1 MSTKPS
7 LPFFMR
13 MVFLKVA
20 CMLLIYSSA
29 AVGQTSASP
38 LVLEGQ
44 VVDIKN
50 SGPLAY
56 VNIGIADKNIGTVS
70 GADGQF
76 RLVLGEQHLGDTVS
90 FSFIGYESLRIPVQ
104 VLRELRIPVVM
115 SPKAFQLQEIV
126 VKNRRFKERFFGYYT
141 EGKVAQAGF
150 SENVLG
156 KECGVVMNTKKPTIL
171 EEVQIN
177 FGTCTYDSVF
187 FRLNIYQIGKA
198 DVYEPLLLEPQY
210 FAFSKSELLQTL
222 AIDIRDLKIEVQG
235 KFMVSVEYYRDLGP
249 GELFFKSKLNGS
261 SLIRATSQGKWVQ
274 VPLGISLGVF
284 GQVER

>member
-20 CMLLIYSSA
+20 CMLLFFSLA
-29 AVGQTSASP
+29 AVGQTDTSP

-56 VNIGIADKNIGTVS
+56 VNIGIAGKNIGTVS

-76 RLVLGEQHLGDTVS
+76 KLQLHEKQLGDTVS

-104 VLRELRIPVVM
+104 VLLELRIPVVM
-115 SPKAFQLQEIV
+115 TPKAFQLQEIV
-126 VKNRRFKERFFGYYT
+126 VKNRRYKERFFGHFT
-141 EGKVAQAGF
+141 ESKAAQAGF
-150 SENVLG
+150 NENVLG
-156 KECGVVMNTKKPTIL
+156 KECGVLMHTKKPTLL
-171 EEVQIN
+171 EEVQLN
-177 FGTCTYDSVF
+177 FGTCTYDSVY
-187 FRLNIYQIGKA
+187 FRLNFYQINTQGE
-198 DVYEPLLLEPQY
+198 YEPLLKVPQY
-210 FAFSKSELLQTL
+210 YAFSKAELLQTL
-222 AIDIRDLKIEVQG
+222 AIDIRDLNLEVQG

-249 GELFFKSKLNGS
+249 GKLFFKSKLNGS